1 MTKLQKRCFEA
12 ALILL
17 AILVAVWVVGKLGYL

>member
-1 MTKLQKRCFEA
+1 MTKLQRQLFEV

-17 AILVAVWVVGKLGYL
+17 AILVAVWVVGKVCGL